1 MVQFIIGN
9 SCHSAAMLAID
20 QTPLSKSRGFTLNG
34 HLDIKTVSIESPV
47 KSNLKV
53 LKQLFDFAPE

>member
-1 MVQFIIGN
+1 
-9 SCHSAAMLAID
+9 MLAID